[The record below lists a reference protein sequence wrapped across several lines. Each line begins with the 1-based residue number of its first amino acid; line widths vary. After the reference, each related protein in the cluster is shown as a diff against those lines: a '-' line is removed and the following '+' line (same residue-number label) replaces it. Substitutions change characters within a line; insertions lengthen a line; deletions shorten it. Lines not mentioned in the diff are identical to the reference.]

1 MASFLH
7 FWEVIKGDAL
17 QIFWEFCGNPI
28 VEVEQTN
35 VLIKNRVTLL
45 SFNESRLTLGC
56 GIYM

>member
-35 VLIKNRVTLL
+35 VLIKT
-45 SFNESRLTLGC
+45 G
-56 GIYM
+56 